1 MAGGLQQMPDWH
13 EEASRKLAGSKFTNS
28 ERDEVARELSGYL
41 DDVSD
46 ESRSSGAGD
55 SPADAR
61 AAHELDEDPRLGAH
75 LYRARQEGNMNDRTR
90 QFWLPAITTLFAS
103 FLAGWLVQFVLT
115 HFSHQ
120 VVLRDEN
127 RGTAF
132 IQVLMGQDPSLL
144 AYFLWLYALL
154 FIGAAGGYWSR
165 RAGSARILQATV
177 ALFPLLLSFAIS
189 AGLDIAQW
197 EGTMP
202 ARFLF
207 VALQPWRSPL
217 FYRGVGGG
225 VLSWII
231 MLCAA
236 LVLGAAGVYWSRR
249 AGGGRIL
256 QAAVALFPVL
266 VFFAAFA
273 RMEVLQREGTRLAF
287 NFPHGRIAFIFGG
300 PGGGVLSLF
309 VIPCAA
315 LLLGVLPFLLKPAPR
330 AHEMNSA
337 VSAQ

>member
-1 MAGGLQQMPDWH
+1 MPDW
-13 EEASRKLAGSKFTNS
+13 EREAQRRLKNTKFPAVG
-28 ERDEVARELSGYL
+28 RDEVARELAGHL

-46 ESRSSGAGD
+46 ESRASGAD
-55 SPADAR
+55 ESSANAR
-61 AAHELDEDPRLGAH
+61 AAHELNEDPHLGANLH
-75 LYRARQEGNMNDRTR
+75 RARQEGNMNDRTK
-90 QFWLPAITTLFAS
+90 QLWLPGITTLFAS
-103 FLAGWLVQFVLT
+103 FLVGWLVQFVLT

-120 VVLRDEN
+120 VVLHGQN
-127 RGTAF
+127 GGAAF

-165 RAGSARILQATV
+165 RAGSGRILQATV
-177 ALFPLLLSFAIS
+177 ALFPVLLFLAIFV
-189 AGLDIAQW
+189 GLNVAQR
-197 EGTMP
+197 EGTQP

-207 VALQPWRSPL
+207 VVLQPWRSPL

-249 AGGGRIL
+249 EGAGRTL

-287 NFPHGRIAFIFGG
+287 NFPHGRISFIFGG
-300 PGGGVLSLF
+300 PGGGVLSGF

-330 AHEMNSA
+330 SHEMNSA